1 MSHRGKGSLG
11 YKSDSLYLHRKML
24 KKPSED
30 KSPSE
35 NAVRKPVSPSGAVL
49 ICRRKEL
56 AQQPGPHAFYFAPT
70 SI

>member
-1 MSHRGKGSLG
+1 
-11 YKSDSLYLHRKML
+11 ML